1 MKQIDEVCKH
11 GAELRLGKLW
21 SLWAVS
27 VSLCPRRAPA
37 CPPASRWSPSS
48 ALWAGGGGRG
58 QVLIINLGTAEI
70 AASPMNKATPAIVL
84 GAAMLAAASQG
95 SRKTRTLAL
104 LHAEFTNDVGCF
116 FAVSFISQRRCASY
130 RSSAATRIK
139 QVHVWPGESGLASK
153 RSFPSL
159 HQKRVFLE
167 LYETHG
173 LVQETLAK
181 AECWLIA
188 KHLNLYM
195 VTR

>member
-1 MKQIDEVCKH
+1 MRFANTVLSSDWGSC
-11 GAELRLGKLW
+11 GPFG
-21 SLWAVS
+21 
-27 VSLCPRRAPA
+27 LCRCPSAHAGLLPVLLPPAGAPA
-37 CPPASRWSPSS
+37 VRY
-48 ALWAGGGGRG
+48 GQGVVVGG
-58 QVLIINLGTAEI
+58 QVLIIKLGTAEI
-70 AASPMNKATPAIVL
+70 AARPMNKATPAIVL

-104 LHAEFTNDVGCF
+104 LHAEFTNDVSCF

-130 RSSAATRIK
+130 RSSAASHIK

-167 LYETHG
+167 LYVTHG

>member
-1 MKQIDEVCKH
+1 MVP
-11 GAELRLGKLW
+11 LGCVGVPLPTQG
-21 SLWAVS
+21 SCL
-27 VSLCPRRAPA
+27 
-37 CPPASRWSPSS
+37 SS
-48 ALWAGGGGRG
+48 CLPLEPQQCAMGRGWGWG

-116 FAVSFISQRRCASY
+116 FAVSFIRQRRCASY

-139 QVHVWPGESGLASK
+139 QVHVWPGESGRASK

-173 LVQETLAK
+173 LVQETPAK
-181 AECWLIA
+181 AVLAHC
-188 KHLNLYM
+188 
-195 VTR
+195 